1 MNEPEFNRTEGWQS
15 PASAE
20 DGTHTH
26 RHYRQADKRQERS
39 NHHLTISSALGAFAN
54 SFGDMQV
61 LGIKLHR
68 PPPSPTHPRACHIGV
83 DVMHSNLF
91 WSDGGRHQLRGLA
104 TNVGKGKDSEA
115 RQRKAIEGYAK
126 SAGMVIV
133 DWFYDAAVRGADTIT
148 ERPGFAAMLDRI
160 ASNGVRACSALFS
173 VRARTAS
180 LPACYSAQTNKLGK
194 SQLRLRRWRNGLAV
208 APVIW

>member
-1 MNEPEFNRTEGWQS
+1 MNEPEFNRIEGWHS

-83 DVMHSNLF
+83 DIMHSNLF

-133 DWFYDAAVRGADTIT
+133 D
-148 ERPGFAAMLDRI
+148 
-160 ASNGVRACSALFS
+160 
-173 VRARTAS
+173 
-180 LPACYSAQTNKLGK
+180 
-194 SQLRLRRWRNGLAV
+194 
-208 APVIW
+208 

>member
-68 PPPSPTHPRACHIGV
+68 PPLVQRIPE
-83 DVMHSNLF
+83 
-91 WSDGGRHQLRGLA
+91 LA
-104 TNVGKGKDSEA
+104 ISASIT
-115 RQRKAIEGYAK
+115 AI
-126 SAGMVIV
+126 
-133 DWFYDAAVRGADTIT
+133 
-148 ERPGFAAMLDRI
+148 
-160 ASNGVRACSALFS
+160 
-173 VRARTAS
+173 
-180 LPACYSAQTNKLGK
+180 
-194 SQLRLRRWRNGLAV
+194 
-208 APVIW
+208 

>member
-1 MNEPEFNRTEGWQS
+1 MAPAMSSHLYENPEDPFEMVSTPFSE
-15 PASAE
+15 
-20 DGTHTH
+20 
-26 RHYRQADKRQERS
+26 
-39 NHHLTISSALGAFAN
+39 LGAFAN

-68 PPPSPTHPRACHIGV
+68 PPPNPTHPRACHIGV

-160 ASNGVRACSALFS
+160 ASNGVRTIIVENPGRF
-173 VRARTAS
+173 ART
-180 LPACYSAQTNKLGK
+180 
-194 SQLRLRRWRNGLAV
+194 
-208 APVIW
+208 